1 MRGLNHS
8 GLEGIF
14 SLLFYKT
21 IDGYKR
27 LLNENTY
34 NIKLNETSLLYTTY
48 FFCLAFFR
56 NCFEFEEW
64 SRRISKRFD

>member
-34 NIKLNETSLLYTTY
+34 NIKLNETSLLYI
-48 FFCLAFFR
+48 A
-56 NCFEFEEW
+56 
-64 SRRISKRFD
+64 